1 MSLITKTVLLI
12 CIPASILAQQ
22 IEKLYNPEIDAIQQI
37 RNAVEK
43 AAVERK
49 HVLVQVGG
57 NWCSWCYKLVK
68 TCTTNAQIDSMI
80 AANYVWI
87 HVNYSKENLNLPA
100 MEMLG
105 YPQRFGFPVL
115 VVLDGEG
122 RRLHT
127 QDSGFLEEGKEHS
140 PEKVMTFLRN
150 WTREALDPQRYRTR

>member
-1 MSLITKTVLLI
+1 MSLITKTFLLLLI
-12 CIPASILAQQ
+12 PLGLFAQ
-22 IEKLYNPEIDAIQQI
+22 EAKKLYNPETDAAEQI
-37 RNAVEK
+37 RIAVEK
-43 AAVERK
+43 ADAERK

-87 HVNYSKENLNLPA
+87 HVNYSKENLNLLT
-100 MEMLG
+100 MEALG
-105 YPQRFGFPVL
+105 FPQRFGFPVL

-122 RRLHT
+122 RRLHI

-140 PEKVMTFLRN
+140 PERVMTFLRN
-150 WTREALDPQRYRTR
+150 WTLDALDPQRYQAK